1 MSRLLGRTT
10 QKVKE
15 KTGQVFNRLRPSSQQ
30 DRATPPVPSDQRGY
44 PVDLDPPSHS
54 GISTGDDARIF
65 QLPITLG
72 QVDCPASGPS
82 AAAPTAEVAVLV
94 NTIALTALSSAE
106 SSSTRTFFTVAA
118 SAVDDLAGRRGSALI
133 LPLKAALIA
142 IIQLTNTCNVSQSAL
157 IIFNSY
163 RGVVA
168 GYWRN
173 YGRDRRAAEQAQ
185 SIRHY
190 HQLTH
195 DRRVR
200 HNRRRPGPHKRYL

>member
-30 DRATPPVPSDQRGY
+30 DKATPPDPSDQRGY

-54 GISTGDDARIF
+54 AISTGDDDARIF
-65 QLPITLG
+65 QLPITPG

-94 NTIALTALSSAE
+94 NNIALNAFSGAE
-106 SSSTRTFFTVAA
+106 SSSTRTFFAVAA
-118 SAVDDLAGRRGSALI
+118 SAVDDLAGRRDSALI

-142 IIQLTNTCNVSQSAL
+142 IIQLTNTCDVS
-157 IIFNSY
+157 
-163 RGVVA
+163 
-168 GYWRN
+168 
-173 YGRDRRAAEQAQ
+173 
-185 SIRHY
+185 
-190 HQLTH
+190 
-195 DRRVR
+195 
-200 HNRRRPGPHKRYL
+200 